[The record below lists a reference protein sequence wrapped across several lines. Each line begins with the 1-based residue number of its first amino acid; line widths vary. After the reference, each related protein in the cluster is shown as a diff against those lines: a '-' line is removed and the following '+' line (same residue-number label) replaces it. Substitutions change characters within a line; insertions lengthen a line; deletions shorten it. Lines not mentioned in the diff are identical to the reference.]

1 MMAGEGHVN
10 NITMTIGERMHKQHD
25 SDNRG
30 KDRQAYPNGNKEK
43 DLDRLAV
50 GFEGYHYRSDMIGPG
65 A

>member
-1 MMAGEGHVN
+1 
-10 NITMTIGERMHKQHD
+10 MHKQHD